1 MAHAIADRAFIDRAV
16 RSSIGTIVVMLVLA
30 LGFGVLGAFNVAG
43 LAKDLTATETQTTGE
58 VIDEG
63 SISVLTGSRRNRHY
77 EDRRTITIEYAIGGS
92 TTSGT
97 VQNDE
102 LQVGETVT
110 IWVDDATAEIA
121 VAEPTGPGFWNW
133 VWAIVVPLLALAGLW
148 GFVVSVRSTIRLK
161 NFDPIGREPDFLFV
175 LQGIEAKNGE
185 GRRAKKR
192 DFIFHGV
199 TATSSIPAHAGR
211 RVKITAPEK
220 DVPAVQTYPPQM
232 SGYYL
237 IPGKEST
244 QTVLHAP
251 ELGDL
256 WWSGVLAP
264 EE

>member
-16 RSSIGTIVVMLVLA
+16 RSSLGTIIVMLVLA

-63 SISVLTGSRRNRHY
+63 SERVLTGSRRNRHY
-77 EDRRTITIEYAIGGS
+77 EDRRTVTIEYAIDGS
-92 TTSGT
+92 TSSGV

-102 LQVGETVT
+102 LQVGESLT
-110 IWVDDATAEIA
+110 IWVDDATAEIH
-121 VAEPTGPGFWNW
+121 VAEPSGPGFWNW
-133 VWAIVVPLLALAGLW
+133 LWAIVVPLIALLSLW
-148 GFVVSVRSTIRLK
+148 GFITAVRNSLRLK
-161 NFDPIGREPDFLFV
+161 NFDPTGREPDFVFV
-175 LQGIEAKNGE
+175 LQGIDAKNGE

-192 DFIFHGV
+192 DFVFHGV
-199 TATSSIPAHAGR
+199 TATSSIPAHVGR
-211 RVKITAPEK
+211 KVKITAPEK

-232 SGYYL
+232 AGYYL
-237 IPGKEST
+237 TPGKEST

-251 ELGDL
+251 ELGDA

-264 EE
+264 EA